1 MLAFLCFTL
10 FCTWA
15 TDIGV
20 HKGILPFNLSVYTL
34 LNTYVVAYPIL
45 LINSPEADGIYCV
58 GLFFLIAQESASFQ
72 SGHGTA

>member
-34 LNTYVVAYPIL
+34 LNTYVVVYPIL
-45 LINSPEADGIYCV
+45 LINSPEADGTYCV
-58 GLFFLIAQESASFQ
+58 ELFFLVAQESASFQ
-72 SGHGTA
+72 SGRGKA